1 MYSRIS
7 ILPRYANRFFARRL
21 EKVEGRCAICGSPR
35 AGQGLFC
42 AECRGRLKLRTGGF
56 CPLCGR
62 LYALT
67 DESPY
72 LCAGCREN
80 KPVWSSFSFFASYS
94 GLLKEMVVKF
104 KFGPDFCLSAS
115 LGALLYEVYKLR
127 CPVEPT
133 VIIPV
138 PLQKDRL
145 RKRGFNQ
152 SLELATQLRCRTG
165 VKVFRSVLEKIR
177 MTSEQSKLPRKS
189 RLKNLD
195 NSFAVRKD
203 KVKGENVL
211 LVDDICTTGSTF
223 KACSKVLNGA
233 GAARV
238 DVLCLARA

>member
-1 MYSRIS
+1 MP
-7 ILPRYANRFFARRL
+7 ILPRYANKSFARLDKL
-21 EKVEGRCAICGSPR
+21 ECRCTVCGTPR
-35 AGQGLFC
+35 AGEGLFC
-42 AECRGRLKLRTGGF
+42 IQCRSRLELRTGGF

-62 LYALT
+62 LYALS

-72 LCAGCREN
+72 LCAECRGN
-80 KPVWSSFSFFASYS
+80 RPGWSSFSFFAPYS

-104 KFGPDFCLSAS
+104 KFEPDFCLSAS

-145 RKRGFNQ
+145 RNRGFNQ
-152 SLELATQLRCRTG
+152 SLELAMQVGRRTG
-165 VKVFRSVLEKIR
+165 VKVFRSTLEKIR

-195 NSFAVRKD
+195 SCFAVRED
-203 KVKGENVL
+203 EVKGENVL

-223 KACSKVLNGA
+223 KACSRVLNGA
-233 GAARV
+233 GAARI
-238 DVLCLARA
+238 DILCLARA